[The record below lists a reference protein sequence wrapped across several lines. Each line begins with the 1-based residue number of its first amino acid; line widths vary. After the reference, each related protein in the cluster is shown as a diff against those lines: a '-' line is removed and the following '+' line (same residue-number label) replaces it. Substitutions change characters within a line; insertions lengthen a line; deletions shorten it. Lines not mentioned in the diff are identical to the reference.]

1 MLLIA
6 LQQQQRQR
14 VAAGVNDMNRRRSV
28 NLQLRMSN
36 STWHDIRIW
45 QPVDEKKNNPAA
57 FSFGDDKKNQKKKPH
72 QVQIET
78 FEL

>member
-6 LQQQQRQR
+6 LQRQQR

-45 QPVDEKKNNPAA
+45 QPGDEKKNILLHFLLATTQKNPR
-57 FSFGDDKKNQKKKPH
+57 